1 MNIFK
6 RIERWFRKNILNPA
20 KKSVAAELKGRL
32 TDIDAAVQKAVMVY
46 AASVGGEPLA
56 AFLGVALQGLGLSDA
71 ASKWVQGLIDGLGAG
86 ASRSVQPATPQGRA
100 HAAGK
105 DAEKL
110 LAAIREEANKA

>member
-1 MNIFK
+1 MNFLK
-6 RIERWFRKNILNPA
+6 RIERWLRRNIWNPA
-20 KKSVAAELKGRL
+20 KKSVAAELKARL

-56 AFLGVALQGLGLSDA
+56 AFLGVALGEIGLSDA
-71 ASKWVQGLIDGLGAG
+71 ASKWVQGLIDRLGAG

-100 HAAGK
+100 HVAGK

-110 LAAIREEANKA
+110 LAAILEEASKA